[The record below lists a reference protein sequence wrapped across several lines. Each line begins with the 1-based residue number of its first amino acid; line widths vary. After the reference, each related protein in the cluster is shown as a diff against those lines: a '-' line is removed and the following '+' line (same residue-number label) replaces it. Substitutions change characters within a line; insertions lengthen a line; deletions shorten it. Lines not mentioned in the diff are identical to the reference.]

1 MIKFIKQ
8 ILKKNPLVVFLH
20 AKYLAYKKRK
30 VIYNVNHTNYKK
42 DCLLIY
48 ITHPFTQKK
57 LTYTHQNAWQSIELA
72 RVIGERGYNVDVSNF
87 DKKDVKL
94 KKKYDM
100 VIGLIPRDIDYYSNF
115 LKDDCIKIS
124 YLTSSNI
131 SFSNAAEMERID
143 DLEKRRGVRLLPRR
157 QAGMIDKSVE
167 TFDGCFCIGNKYN
180 FDTYDVL
187 KMPPV
192 FYIKNNGYE
201 FDFSINVTEETAKNF
216 LFFGSLGAVH
226 KGLDLLLEIFSQPD
240 YPYNLYVCGL
250 YETEKDFYEEY
261 HDELYNHKNIHPMGF
276 VDILSEKFKQI
287 VTNCV
292 YSILPSASEAR
303 AGSLLTVMSAGVIP
317 IASKI
322 CGYDEDEVILLEDCS
337 KGCIERNIREY
348 AQKPLDWIKKQSAY
362 EKEIVKNRYSKQSF
376 IESVEQAMDGI
387 LALKERS
394 KQEH

>member
-1 MIKFIKQ
+1 
-8 ILKKNPLVVFLH
+8 
-20 AKYLAYKKRK
+20 
-30 VIYNVNHTNYKK
+30 
-42 DCLLIY
+42 
-48 ITHPFTQKK
+48 
-57 LTYTHQNAWQSIELA
+57 
-72 RVIGERGYNVDVSNF
+72 
-87 DKKDVKL
+87 
-94 KKKYDM
+94 
-100 VIGLIPRDIDYYSNF
+100 
-115 LKDDCIKIS
+115 
-124 YLTSSNI
+124 
-131 SFSNAAEMERID
+131 
-143 DLEKRRGVRLLPRR
+143 
-157 QAGMIDKSVE
+157 
-167 TFDGCFCIGNKYN
+167 
-180 FDTYDVL
+180 
-187 KMPPV
+187 MPPV

-276 VDILSEKFKQI
+276 VDVLSEKFKQI
-287 VTNCV
+287 VTNCA

-337 KGCIERNIREY
+337 KECIERNIREY
-348 AQKPLDWIKKQSAY
+348 AQKPLDWIKKQSVY

-376 IESVEQAMDGI
+376 IESVEQAMNGI
-387 LALKERS
+387 LALKKHA